1 MVEACS
7 AKLPDF
13 ENELSLRI
21 MSITH
26 FIGVFYKTVMLQ
38 NRSLA
43 LRDSIEHKICRSN
56 EGRLIRCSRDCV
68 L

>member
-1 MVEACS
+1 
-7 AKLPDF
+7 
-13 ENELSLRI
+13 

-26 FIGVFYKTVMLQ
+26 FIGVFYKIVMLQ